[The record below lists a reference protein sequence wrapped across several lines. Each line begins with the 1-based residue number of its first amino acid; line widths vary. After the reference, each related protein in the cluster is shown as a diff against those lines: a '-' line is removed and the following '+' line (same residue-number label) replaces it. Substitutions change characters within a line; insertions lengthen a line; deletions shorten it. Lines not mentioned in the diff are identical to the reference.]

1 MLTFYYNT
9 GPNPKKVA
17 LFLEEAGLAY
27 EAVPVDTRRGDQHK
41 PDFRAINP
49 NGKAPALVDDGRAVF
64 DSNAILLYLADKTGL
79 FLHEDRG
86 RLLSWLMFVATGM
99 GPYFGQSV
107 HFGRM
112 APEKPPYAVNRYR
125 KEAERHFQVLDD
137 QIGDSPFVLGQTY
150 TIVDMAAW
158 GWTNPYPLILENAE
172 RLDQFPNVKRWH
184 AAVSARPAAQKALA
198 LGADAGFKAEL
209 DEEAQRNL
217 FVSNY

>member
-1 MLTFYYNT
+1 MLKFYYNT

-27 EAVPVDTRRGDQHK
+27 EAIPVDTRKGEQHT
-41 PDFRAINP
+41 PAFRAINP
-49 NGKAPALVDDGRAVF
+49 NGKAPALVDGATKVF
-64 DSNAILLYLADKTGL
+64 DSNAILLYLAEKEGK
-79 FLHEDRG
+79 FLHADRG
-86 RLLSWLMFVATGM
+86 ALLSWLMFVASGI

-125 KEAERHFQVLDD
+125 KEAARHLQVLND
-137 QIGDSPFVLGQTY
+137 QIGDAPFVLGETY

-158 GWTNPYPLILENAE
+158 GWVIMLPLVLEGPE
-172 RLDQFPNVKRWH
+172 RYDDFPNVKRWCE
-184 AAVSARPAAQKALA
+184 AIDARPAAKKARA
-198 LGADAGFKAEL
+198 LGADAGFKTDM
-209 DEEAQRNL
+209 DEDARRHL